1 MCNPCILRPI
11 SDPCDACAAKRT
23 IHTLTMSGIC
33 IWYRSIVS
41 TPRRLRD
48 SSHASTT
55 LSAVVLQ
62 GDGVNFVATATGRR
76 GTDDDEDEDDVS
88 SRRSFA
94 IRDSVSPWGNF
105 GRSAGSNGR
114 IMRLGY
120 HDDEKR

>member
-1 MCNPCILRPI
+1 
-11 SDPCDACAAKRT
+11 
-23 IHTLTMSGIC
+23 MSGIC